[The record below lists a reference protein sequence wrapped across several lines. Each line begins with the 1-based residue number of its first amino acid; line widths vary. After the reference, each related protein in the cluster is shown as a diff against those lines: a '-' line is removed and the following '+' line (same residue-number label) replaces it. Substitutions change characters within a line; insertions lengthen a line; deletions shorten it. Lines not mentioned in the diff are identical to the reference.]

1 MNMQKLLL
9 LRLNSVSVRDSI
21 NNGERSELMCVSRF
35 NWPEVSLPVDI
46 AVWIVAQSSTFVVC
60 IWDRDSCVWPRF
72 LIATEALDFYWLVF
86 TLSLGRFVFP
96 TWSVAD
102 LNLKLPPSALK
113 HRFYWN
119 ENGEEIS
126 LNLNVLVSLDW
137 SPWPRLPLLALHLR
151 VCRS

>member
-1 MNMQKLLL
+1 MDRGSIEHFCCVYLGPRLLCL
-9 LRLNSVSVRDSI
+9 ASI
-21 NNGERSELMCVSRF
+21 FDCNGS
-35 NWPEVSLPVDI
+35 
-46 AVWIVAQSSTFVVC
+46 
-60 IWDRDSCVWPRF
+60 PRF